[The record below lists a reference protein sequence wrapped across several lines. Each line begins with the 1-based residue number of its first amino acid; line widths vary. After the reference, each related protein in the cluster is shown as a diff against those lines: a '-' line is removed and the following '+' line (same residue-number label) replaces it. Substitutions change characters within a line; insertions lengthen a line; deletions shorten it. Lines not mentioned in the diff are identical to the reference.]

1 MKKMKKV
8 MSLAMAAVIA
18 LAGFGLTSCGQAD
31 PVDVSV
37 MALKGP
43 TAMGMVKFMDDVDAG
58 DVTDNNYEFSIA
70 ASADEVTP
78 ALTKGEV
85 DIAALPANMASILY
99 NNTDGNVQV
108 LAVNTLGVLYICE
121 TGDTVNSVADLKG
134 KTIYASGKGATPE
147 YSLNYIL
154 EKNGL
159 EIGRDVQVEWK
170 SEHSECVAALA
181 NDENGIALLPQP
193 FVTTAQTKNPNIRVA
208 LDLTEEWDKLQ
219 EGEEAQGTMI
229 TGVIVANK
237 EFVENNP
244 DAVEAFLSHYEES
257 VNYVNE
263 NTDAA
268 AELVGNY
275 DIVPAQVAKKALPE
289 CNIVYIA
296 GSEMKDKLS
305 GYLSVLMD
313 QNPKAI
319 GGQLP
324 EDDFYY
330 GQ

>member
-1 MKKMKKV
+1 MRKILIFLLLSTLIIIV
-8 MSLAMAAVIA
+8 S
-18 LAGFGLTSCGQAD
+18 SC
-31 PVDVSV
+31 SS
-37 MALKGP
+37 
-43 TAMGMVKFMDDVDAG
+43 
-58 DVTDNNYEFSIA
+58 NY
-70 ASADEVTP
+70 
-78 ALTKGEV
+78 
-85 DIAALPANMASILY
+85 
-99 NNTDGNVQV
+99 
-108 LAVNTLGVLYICE
+108 E
-121 TGDTVNSVADLKG
+121 TGDIV
-134 KTIYASGKGATPE
+134 
-147 YSLNYIL
+147 
-154 EKNGL
+154 
-159 EIGRDVQVEWK
+159 VEDGVK
-170 SEHSECVAALA
+170 YQFIDPKV
-181 NDENGIALLPQP
+181 ENGY
-193 FVTTAQTKNPNIRVA
+193 
-208 LDLTEEWDKLQ
+208 
-219 EGEEAQGTMI
+219 M
-229 TGVIVANK
+229 

-305 GYLSVLMD
+305 GYLSVLME